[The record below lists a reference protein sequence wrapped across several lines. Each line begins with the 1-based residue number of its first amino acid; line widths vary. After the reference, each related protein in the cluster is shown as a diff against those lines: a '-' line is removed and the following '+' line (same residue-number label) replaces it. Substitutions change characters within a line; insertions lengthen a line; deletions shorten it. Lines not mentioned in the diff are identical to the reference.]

1 MKKLATLVVAAG
13 ALLIAFIAVAP
24 STADAGW
31 RRWGGPGVN
40 VYVGPRWGGSGGY
53 YGPRYYQPYRYAYGY
68 GYPYASYPYWRGG
81 QRYWRR
87 GGWY

>member
-24 STADAGW
+24 STAEAGW
-31 RRWGGPGVN
+31 RRWGGGPGVN
-40 VYVGPRWGGSGGY
+40 VYVGPQGGYGGY

-81 QRYWRR
+81 QRNWRR
-87 GGWY
+87 GWY